1 MARKPAGQTNISNS
15 PPASR
20 SGQSASGSEDMIS
33 EPLSRVEDTVNL
45 NSLREEI
52 SEVKE
57 LARTLMSAVQEARA
71 QAARADSVRG
81 ALEDVKADVRAASQ
95 AIMSAPQGL
104 SAPLSRV
111 PAAAAHYDNQA
122 DAGCGPCECV
132 SSACCCFDIMLW
144 QVRGTRGQI
153 EPLDSGEVGP
163 LSFPLEVQMYFSV
176 DGIGFLWPSLGSTVD
191 LKVDTFPIQKPGP
204 WVELRRPVNR
214 ICLPKGSSL
223 TKTLRV
229 SAREEDAMAERLLGF
244 KDEFGEAWG
253 SITLDCCL
261 KTIYPPQ
268 TITVELDSLGNGG
281 GQIEV
286 AYYAERV
293 CC

>member
-1 MARKPAGQTNISNS
+1 MAKTPSQITSKAGSRAAKTSSAAASGEGLADRTQA
-15 PPASR
+15 PPA
-20 SGQSASGSEDMIS
+20 ASGE
-33 EPLSRVEDTVNL
+33 EVAL
-45 NSLREEI
+45 LRDELA
-52 SEVKE
+52 EVKE
-57 LARTLMSAVQEARA
+57 LARSLMGAVQEARA
-71 QAARADSVRG
+71 QAARVDSVRG

-95 AIMSAPQGL
+95 AIMSAPQSL
-104 SAPLSRV
+104 
-111 PAAAAHYDNQA
+111 AAAYSPATGQYENQHKE
-122 DAGCGPCECV
+122 AGCGPCECV
-132 SSACCCFDIMLW
+132 SSACCCFDIMVW

-214 ICLPKGSSL
+214 ICLPKGTSL
-223 TKTLRV
+223 TTTMRV
-229 SAREEDAMAERLLGF
+229 SVREEDAMGERLLGF

-281 GQIEV
+281 GQVEV
-286 AYYAERV
+286 AFYAERV